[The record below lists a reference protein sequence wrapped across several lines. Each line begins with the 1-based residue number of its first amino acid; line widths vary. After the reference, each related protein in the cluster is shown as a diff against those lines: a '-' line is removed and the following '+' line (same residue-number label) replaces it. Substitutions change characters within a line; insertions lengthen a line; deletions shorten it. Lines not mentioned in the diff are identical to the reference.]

1 MIDGDNTTA
10 PGPMLQL
17 LLAAASCSAA
27 DVVDIL
33 GKMREKLVSLDVEA
47 WGDRRDEPP
56 RRYTALRLRFRVRGE
71 ALAEAKVRRAID
83 LSLEKYCSV
92 MHSLAPDIP
101 VSYEL
106 DLGWMAGKHERPG
119 GIRRGAHHLQGR
131 GSVRRRL
138 SPPSPCAAPA
148 GSTARRVREA
158 GSAPCR

>member
-1 MIDGDNTTA
+1 METKHIALTWTGGLRFEGGEPGGPVSQVDGDNTTA
-10 PGPMLQL
+10 PGPMLHL

-33 GKMREKLVSLDVEA
+33 AKMREKLGSLDVEG

-56 RRYTALRLRFRVRGE
+56 RRYIALRLRFRVRGE
-71 ALAEAKVRRAID
+71 SLSEAKVRRAID

-106 DLGWMAGKHERPG
+106 DLG
-119 GIRRGAHHLQGR
+119 
-131 GSVRRRL
+131 
-138 SPPSPCAAPA
+138 
-148 GSTARRVREA
+148 
-158 GSAPCR
+158 